1 MAITQEDLNVIVQT
15 AVQAALAGMRAGGGG
30 GGEDRRRVHEKAFKR
45 VDNFSGV
52 NWKEWSFQ
60 FKVALKSTSPDAH
73 RLVERAERETGQVA
87 ITDIEL
93 EDGFTDVDVGRIST
107 ELFDVL
113 AMLVKGEAFAVVRGD
128 LR

>member
-1 MAITQEDLNVIVQT
+1 MATTQEDLNVIVQT
-15 AVQAALAGMRAGGGG
+15 AVPAALAGMRAGGGG
-30 GGEDRRRVHEKAFKR
+30 GGEDRRRLHEQSFKK
-45 VDNFSGV
+45 VDNFSCA

-93 EDGFTDVDVGRIST
+93 EESFNDVDVGRIST
-107 ELFDVL
+107 ELL
-113 AMLVKGEAFAVVRGD
+113 AMLVKGEAYAGAWR
-128 LR
+128 